1 MPVRNYYLASAL
13 PSMGELGAAPPWTT
27 AALLELVH
35 DAGGP
40 TEVVAALLLG
50 DDLLQRDSLL
60 AGEIDETQ
68 TAVLTREQAADEA
81 PLPSYLVPGG
91 GDDDD
96 QDEETETVRHAGDAV
111 WLAWFRHAA
120 EVGRRHRSRFLQA
133 WVAHEVAL
141 RNALATA
148 RAKALGLDPGDYLVA
163 ADLAAADVDFSELI
177 AGWAAAPD
185 PLAGQRVLDQARWNW
200 LKEHEA
206 WFSFG
211 ADEAAVYAAKL
222 MLIDRWHRVGAAGA
236 DRRAG

>member
-1 MPVRNYYLASAL
+1 MAVRNYYLVSAL

-27 AALLELVH
+27 PALLEHVRE
-35 DAGGP
+35 AGGP
-40 TEVVAALLLG
+40 AEVVAVLLLG
-50 DDLLQRDSLL
+50 DDLLQRDALL

-68 TAVLTREQAADEA
+68 TAVLTREQATGEA
-81 PLPSYLVPGG
+81 PLPSYLVPGRG
-91 GDDDD
+91 EDADE
-96 QDEETETVRHAGDAV
+96 DEEGETVRHAGDAV

-120 EVGRRHRSRFLQA
+120 EVGRRRRSRFLLA
-133 WVAHEVAL
+133 WVGHEVAM

-148 RAKALGLDPGDYLVA
+148 RARALGLDPADYLVA
-163 ADLAAADVDFSELI
+163 ADLATADLDFSDLI
-177 AGWAAAPD
+177 SDWASAPD

-211 ADEAAVYAAKL
+211 GDEAAVYAAKL

-236 DRRAG
+236 ERRAG

>member
-1 MPVRNYYLASAL
+1 MAVRNYYLASAL

-27 AALLELVH
+27 AALLEHVRE
-35 DAGGP
+35 AGGP
-40 TEVVAALLLG
+40 APVVAALLLG
-50 DDLLQRDSLL
+50 DDLLQRDALL

-91 GDDDD
+91 GE
-96 QDEETETVRHAGDAV
+96 DEDEDERAETVRHAGDAV

-120 EVGRRHRSRFLQA
+120 EVGRRHGSRFLQA

-148 RAKALGLDPGDYLVA
+148 RAEALGLDPADYVVA
-163 ADLAAADVDFSELI
+163 KDLGATDVDFSDLI
-177 AGWAAAPD
+177 SDWAAAPD
-185 PLAGQRVLDQARWNW
+185 PLAGQRVLDQARWSW

-206 WFSFG
+206 WFSFD

-236 DRRAG
+236 DRRVG

>member
-1 MPVRNYYLASAL
+1 MAVRNYYLASAL

-27 AALLELVH
+27 AALLEHVR

-40 TEVVAALLLG
+40 AEVVAALLLG
-50 DDLLQRDSLL
+50 DDLLQRDALL
-60 AGEIDETQ
+60 AGEIEEAQ

-91 GDDDD
+91 GE
-96 QDEETETVRHAGDAV
+96 DEDEDERAETVRHAGDAV

-120 EVGRRHRSRFLQA
+120 EVGRRHGSRFLQA

-148 RAKALGLDPGDYLVA
+148 RAEALGLDPADYVVA
-163 ADLAAADVDFSELI
+163 KDLGATDVDFSDLI
-177 AGWAAAPD
+177 SDWAAAPD
-185 PLAGQRVLDQARWNW
+185 PLAGQRVLDQARWSW

-206 WFSFG
+206 WFSFD

-236 DRRAG
+236 DRRVG